1 MPTLPPKLS
10 TRLRR
15 VWTGSIQRR
24 LTLGISAL
32 IAAVMLAYVFDLTY
46 RQTKLLHQQ
55 QREAARALA
64 QTLAANSVAQ
74 IATGDRAGLQEA
86 LLTVARYPDLR
97 LARVLSREGRVL
109 ADIDASRVGQAADD
123 AASRALLG
131 AAPQAQ
137 DLLGD
142 EQTIDV
148 AAPIQRD
155 GILLGWARV
164 KLGQQAVNASV
175 QTVARNGLIYAA
187 VAIVFGALLAALLVR
202 GLTLDLARLVRA
214 TRRIGAGERGVR
226 SGLKR
231 EDELGQL
238 SGALDRMVA
247 DLDDATRELHFSEA
261 KFHGLA
267 EQSLVGIA
275 ISGADQYQY
284 VNRRFAEMFGGAVD
298 EVLRRPPAE
307 LIAEADRARVLAITR
322 QLLAGEIRDAD
333 YTCQGVRLDGSQFEI
348 ESHASCMELAGQA
361 ATIVVMLDI
370 SQRQRVEQALRH
382 SEQSLKEAQRIAHVG
397 NWELDLVANVLTW
410 TEEIFRIFEIDPT
423 RFGASYE
430 AFLDGIHPDDRTL
443 VDQAYRDSV
452 ASRTPYDIVHRL
464 LMKDGRIKYV
474 NERCETFYDPSGRPL
489 RSIGTVQ
496 DVTERKLAEA
506 ARTQLAAIVQSSNEA
521 IYGNDL
527 DGIVTSWNPGAE
539 KVYGYRT
546 DEMIG
551 RPVTVLA
558 PAGRR
563 QEVGELIAAV
573 RRGETV
579 ASFETERCRK
589 DGTRIDTA
597 LTLSPIRDGEGRL
610 VGVSTIARDIT
621 ERKQADRALRK
632 VNRALTALSHCNTT
646 LIHATDEILLLN
658 ELCRVIV
665 KIAGYRM
672 AWVGYVEHDA
682 GQTVR
687 LVAQSGY
694 APGLLAESNVTWAD
708 NERGRGPLG
717 LAIRSGEI
725 QVVTDVSTDPRFG
738 PAGANADE
746 LGYGSLLV
754 APLIFEGQVIG
765 ALNIDAD
772 GANAFDDAEIKLLSE
787 LAADMAF
794 GIATLRTRTAHEHS
808 AKRVQS
814 VMEATIGAIAAT
826 VEARDPYTA
835 GHQRRVADLAVAIGR
850 EMGLSEDEARGLHL
864 AGLVHDVG
872 KIQTPSE
879 ILSKPSKLSRIEFEL
894 IKTHPEAGY
903 EILKGIDFPWPIAQA
918 VLQHH
923 ERIDG
928 SGYPQGLKGDEILL
942 IARILSVADIV
953 EAMATHRPYRP
964 ALGLDVALDE
974 ISRHAGSFYDA
985 DVARACLTLF
995 RENRFVLAQP
1005 EPRGS
1010 RGFDADLS

>member
-1 MPTLPPKLS
+1 MPKTRHHLP

-32 IAAVMLAYVFDLTY
+32 IAAVMLAFVFDLTY
-46 RQTKLLHQQ
+46 RQTKFLHQQ

-64 QTLAANSVAQ
+64 QTLAANSVTQ
-74 IATGDRAGLQEA
+74 IANGDGSGLQEA
-86 LLTVARYPDLR
+86 LRTVAHYPDLR
-97 LARVLSREGRVL
+97 LARVLGRDGRVL
-109 ADIDASRVGQAADD
+109 ADDAG
-123 AASRALLG
+123 SRALLG
-131 AAPQAQ
+131 APPQAQ
-137 DLLGD
+137 DLLSD
-142 EQTIDV
+142 EQHVEV
-148 AAPIQRD
+148 AAPIQRN
-155 GILLGWARV
+155 GTHLGWARV
-164 KLGQQAVNASV
+164 KLGQERVNAGL
-175 QTVARNGLIYAA
+175 QAVARNGLIYAA
-187 VAIVFGALLAALLVR
+187 VAMIFGALLAALLVR

-226 SGLKR
+226 SGLSR

-275 ISGADQYQY
+275 ISGPEQYLY

-298 EVLRRPPAE
+298 EVLHRTPAE
-307 LIAEADRARVLAITR
+307 LIAEPDRTRVQAVTR

-333 YTCQGVRLDGSQFEI
+333 YTCQGVRLDGSQFAI
-348 ESHASCMELAGQA
+348 ESHASCMELAGKP
-361 ATIVVMLDI
+361 ATIAVMLDI
-370 SQRQRVEQALRH
+370 SERQRVEQALRH

-397 NWELDLVANVLTW
+397 NWELDLVDNVLSW

-430 AFLDGIHPDDRTL
+430 AFLDGIHPDDRAL

-452 ASRTPYDIVHRL
+452 ASRMPYDIVHRL

-474 NERCETFYDPSGRPL
+474 NERCETFYDPATGQPL

-506 ARTQLAAIVQSSNEA
+506 AREQLAAIVQSSNEA
-521 IYGNDL
+521 IYGKDL

-539 KVYGYRT
+539 AVYGYRA
-546 DEMIG
+546 DEMVG
-551 RPVTVLA
+551 RPVAVLA
-558 PAGRR
+558 PADR
-563 QEVGELIAAV
+563 QHEVSELIAAV
-573 RRGETV
+573 RRGETI
-579 ASFETERCRK
+579 ASFETERFRK
-589 DGTRIDTA
+589 DGTRIDIA
-597 LTLSPIRDGEGRL
+597 LTLSPIRAAEGRL

-621 ERKQADRALRK
+621 EKKQADRALRK

-646 LIHATDEILLLN
+646 LIHATDEMLLLN

-672 AWVGYVEHDA
+672 AWVGYVEHDP

-725 QVVTDVSTDPRFG
+725 QIVTDVSTDPRFG
-738 PAGANADE
+738 PLGANALE

-765 ALNIDAD
+765 ALSIDAE
-772 GANAFDDAEIKLLSE
+772 GTNAFDEAEIKLLSE

-808 AKRVQS
+808 VQRLQG

-835 GHQRRVADLAVAIGR
+835 GHQRRVAELAVAIAR
-850 EMGLSEDEARGLHL
+850 EMGLSENEARGLHL

-928 SGYPQGLKGDEILL
+928 SGYPHGLKGDQILL

-974 ISRHAGSFYDA
+974 IARYAGSFYDPA
-985 DVARACLTLF
+985 VVAACLSLF
-995 RENRFVLAQP
+995 RANRFVLAPP
-1005 EPRGS
+1005 ESRAS
-1010 RGFDADLS
+1010 RGFDADLT